1 MYCMRHFSEYHL
13 QYVEDFSKT
22 FFHVNRGEEWFR
34 ERYNPLK
41 MYEQEQENA
50 IWAAKESEAF
60 QMGLSEDPVGVIAA
74 MNLDSMVA
82 KHDNR

>member
-1 MYCMRHFSEYHL
+1 
-13 QYVEDFSKT
+13 
-22 FFHVNRGEEWFR
+22 
-34 ERYNPLK
+34 

-50 IWAAKESEAF
+50 IWAAKESELF

-74 MNLDSMVA
+74 MNLDSTVS